1 MRLVARLIG
10 TWLLALAL
18 ILFVVDGARTLAT
31 GQLVLTSLARTWGQ
45 LNAESLAAVQDFFA
59 TRFFGAVLTPLAAVL
74 VDAPG
79 WIVLGIPG
87 ICLAWAGR
95 TRRARLFVRH
105 DQI

>member
-18 ILFVVDGARTLAT
+18 ILLVVDGARWLASN
-31 GQLVLTSLARTWGQ
+31 QIVLTSLADTWSQ
-45 LNAESLAAVQDFFA
+45 INSESLAAVRTFFQ
-59 TRFFGAVLTPLAAVL
+59 TRFFGAVLTPVSDALL
-74 VDAPG
+74 DAPG

-87 ICLAWAGR
+87 LLLAWAGR

>member
-18 ILFVVDGARTLAT
+18 ILVVVDGARWLAT
-31 GQLVLTSLARTWGQ
+31 NQIELTSLSQTWGQ
-45 LNAESLAAVQDFFA
+45 LNADSLAAVREFFA
-59 TRFFGAVLTPLAAVL
+59 TRFFGAVLTPVTDVL
-74 VDAPG
+74 LDAPG
-79 WIVLGIPG
+79 WLVLGVPG
-87 ICLAWAGR
+87 LLFAWAGR